1 MKTEKGKKPTAGM
14 TVQTRLRAGANC
26 AGKGN
31 MAASN
36 KCADEYGQRM
46 DTWSESANF
55 KEFLACEN
63 SC

>member
-1 MKTEKGKKPTAGM
+1 MKIKEEKKTTAGI
-14 TVQTRLRAGANC
+14 TVRTQLRAGANC